1 MRAFIDTS
9 TLFKKYVE
17 EKGTAELLS
26 LLDDVSDIIIS
37 PVTYIEIVNALSRY
51 CATNKLGTKEFN
63 KIKQEVDVDSGYF
76 SRVPLSD
83 ELETI
88 ATHLCRKYELKAYDL
103 VQLSA
108 AIIAKPKF
116 FLTSDKQLYNV
127 AKKEIKNSEFIG

>member
-88 ATHLCRKYELKAYDL
+88 ATHLCRKYE
-103 VQLSA
+103 
-108 AIIAKPKF
+108 
-116 FLTSDKQLYNV
+116 
-127 AKKEIKNSEFIG
+127 